1 MARIDHQSRS
11 GRSRV
16 LIVGVM
22 SIGASMWSPPLGAA
36 SRAAVGRPALPPSA
50 TAARTALL
58 NETGH
63 LRLTSK
69 HNFTLNE
76 QGSVSGTIAGVIS
89 VHLTAVSSTRVTVQ
103 VNINPHG
110 GSVTGSGAGS
120 YRRQGTTAH
129 FSGSMSFSRGTGRYA
144 HVHGSGLSFSG
155 TIEESNHDAI
165 TVHMSGKVSD

>member
-1 MARIDHQSRS
+1 MARVGNRQWA
-11 GRSRV
+11 GRGRV
-16 LIVGVM
+16 LMVSAM
-22 SIGASMWSPPLGAA
+22 SLGASMVAPALGSA
-36 SRAAVGRPALPPSA
+36 SRAAIDRPPSA
-50 TAARTALL
+50 PSATLAKTTSL

-76 QGSVSGTIAGVIS
+76 RGSASGTIAGTIY

-103 VNINPHG
+103 VNIYPRG
-110 GSVTGSGAGS
+110 GSISGSGTGS
-120 YRRQGTTAH
+120 YRRQGATAQ
-129 FSGSMSFSRGTGRYA
+129 FAGAMSFSRGTGRYA

-165 TVHMSGKVSD
+165 TVHVSGRVSG